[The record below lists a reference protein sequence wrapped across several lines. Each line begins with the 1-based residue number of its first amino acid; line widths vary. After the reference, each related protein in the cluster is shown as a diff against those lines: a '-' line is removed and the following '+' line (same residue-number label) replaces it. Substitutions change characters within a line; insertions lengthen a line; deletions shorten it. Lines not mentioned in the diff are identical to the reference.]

1 MSNENALQQPA
12 AIALPA
18 ATEPE
23 RGPVASSPAAA
34 SSPSG
39 AGVGLIAVAF
49 IAILACGLSVGT
61 YHLVMAPKLT
71 KIAVVDLPAVYR
83 EKEAAF
89 ERAITKENATQA
101 ERDAALTI
109 ATDFARQ
116 LPKALD
122 ELATECGCTVLS
134 SNAVAGR
141 YNASDLTSALRAKI
155 GL

>member
-1 MSNENALQQPA
+1 MSSESVIPQPP
-12 AIALPA
+12 LS
-18 ATEPE
+18 
-23 RGPVASSPAAA
+23 VAAA
-34 SSPSG
+34 PAESVPTPTPSTSPR
-39 AGVGLIAVAF
+39 AGVSLIAVAI
-49 IAILACGLSVGT
+49 IAVLASGLSVGT

-71 KIAVVDLPAVYR
+71 RIAIVDLPAVFR

-89 ERAITKENATQA
+89 ERAITKENATPA
-101 ERDAALTI
+101 EREAALKI

-122 ELATECGCTVLS
+122 ELATECECTVLA

-141 YNASDLTSALRAKI
+141 YNVTDMTSSLRTKI

>member
-1 MSNENALQQPA
+1 MSNENTLQQPA
-12 AIALPA
+12 A
-18 ATEPE
+18 
-23 RGPVASSPAAA
+23 SSAAAA
-34 SSPSG
+34 STG
-39 AGVGLIAVAF
+39 TGVGLIAVAF
-49 IAILACGLSVGT
+49 IAILASGLSVGT

-101 ERDAALTI
+101 ERNAALNI

-141 YNASDLTSALRAKI
+141 YNASDLTSALRTKI